1 MNPVSRALW
10 FVESHSQ
17 ESLALD
23 EIALACR
30 VSPYHLTRAF
40 AAATGLSLM
49 RYVRGRRLSEAARK
63 LALGAD
69 DILRLAIDTGYG
81 SHEAFTRAFRDQ
93 FGCTPEQVRGQGNC
107 SNLLL
112 VEAIE
117 MSTSTLPDVTPDR
130 FGTHEPRTFV
140 GLVERYACQAPKGI
154 PAQWQ
159 RVGPYLGSLQGQ
171 VDHAA
176 YGVVF
181 NFDSDSNF
189 DYLTGVEVRGNPELP
204 QGFQT
209 HQTPKQKYAIFH
221 HKGHIAGIR
230 DVIAAIWNKWLP
242 DSGCQV
248 AKGATLER
256 YPPEFNPMTGM
267 GGFEIWVPIQE

>member
-1 MNPVSRALW
+1 MNPVSKAIW
-10 FVESHSQ
+10 FVESHPQ
-17 ESLALD
+17 ESIALD
-23 EIALACR
+23 DIAQACR

-49 RYVRGRRLSEAARK
+49 RYVRGRRLSVAARK
-63 LALGAD
+63 LAEGAD

-93 FGCTPEQVRGQGNC
+93 FGFTPEQVRGHGNC
-107 SNLLL
+107 NNIQL
-112 VEAIE
+112 VEAID
-117 MSTSTLPDVTPDR
+117 MSTSTLPDVKPDR
-130 FGTHEPRTFV
+130 FETREPRTFAGV
-140 GLVERYACQAPKGI
+140 VERYPCNNPQGI

-159 RVGPYLGSLQGQ
+159 RVGPHLGRLQGQ

-176 YGVVF
+176 YGVVY

-189 DYLTGVEVRGNPELP
+189 DYLTGVEVSGNPSLP
-204 QGFQT
+204 EGFQT
-209 HQTPKQKYAIFH
+209 YQAPRQKYAIFH

-230 DVIAAIWNKWLP
+230 DIIAAIWNKWLP
-242 DSGCQV
+242 ESGCQV
-248 AKGATLER
+248 SKSATLER
-256 YPPEFNPMTGM
+256 YGPEFNPMTGM